1 MLDTTMNRYKCYGCG
16 KSGDVISFVE
26 ECQGVGFIDAIRCLL
41 DMYCPDV
48 DTHDLFDQS
57 TTPEQEERDRKAETM
72 YIYNQYAQEFFRA
85 QYEADNDEAAA
96 CRRYAEKTDGSTSGR
111 WDKDFCRTFGL
122 GYSPARG
129 NKFLQYAKDKGLNLQ
144 ILVEIGLLGEDDS
157 RPGNYYD
164 FYRGRLMIPQRDR
177 YGRVQTF
184 TARSINP
191 QAAVKYLNGRDS
203 LIYRKSTSIFGIDIA
218 MKAARQSGKVYLV
231 EGAPDV
237 MRLQSLGIANVIA
250 SLGGCW
256 SKEQLG
262 YFSKFSCSLCF
273 IPDSD
278 KPKDGE
284 LSLIHI

>member
-1 MLDTTMNRYKCYGCG
+1 MSDGMRRELVYLSSYATNRY
-16 KSGDVISFVE
+16 
-26 ECQGVGFIDAIRCLL
+26 FI
-41 DMYCPDV
+41 PNWG
-48 DTHDLFDQS
+48 
-57 TTPEQEERDRKAETM
+57 

-144 ILVEIGLLGEDDS
+144 ILVEIGLLGDDDS

-184 TARSINP
+184 TARSISIDIEKLLLLMKFVSENSENYSLSWQCTRLNVKELDKKDIKIP
-191 QAAVKYLNGRDS
+191 Q
-203 LIYRKSTSIFGIDIA
+203 FGI
-218 MKAARQSGKVYLV
+218 K
-231 EGAPDV
+231 
-237 MRLQSLGIANVIA
+237 
-250 SLGGCW
+250 
-256 SKEQLG
+256 
-262 YFSKFSCSLCF
+262 
-273 IPDSD
+273 
-278 KPKDGE
+278 
-284 LSLIHI
+284 

>member
-237 MRLQSLGIANVIA
+237 MRLQSLGIANA
-250 SLGGCW
+250 KNG
-256 SKEQLG
+256 
-262 YFSKFSCSLCF
+262 
-273 IPDSD
+273 
-278 KPKDGE
+278 
-284 LSLIHI
+284 